1 MDAYQAPTVS
11 RLSSTSRQTDN
22 SDISQ
27 MLQQISERL
36 ARLETTREDH
46 VHHKRPRSRAR
57 SPSRNHNSREICW
70 YHETYQEKALR
81 CKQPCSFQQILSRD
95 KGNAIAETAAFG
107 QNQVSRLFH
116 VNHIKG
122 DVVAD
127 ALSRTDINAVTTV
140 DLQEIAKHQAAETT
154 PRTDMPSLEIIVP
167 LPFSHG
173 NILVDVSTGVHR
185 PLVPEN
191 LRHKVFLSLHSL
203 SYPGA
208 RATSKLVRQRF
219 MWPHMDKEHGAENVS
234 PVRKARFY
242 SPSKFS
248 SSEMSLTAP
257 CRTIAIIQRT
267 HSHPDTACCF

>member
-1 MDAYQAPTVS
+1 M
-11 RLSSTSRQTDN
+11 
-22 SDISQ
+22 
-27 MLQQISERL
+27 
-36 ARLETTREDH
+36 
-46 VHHKRPRSRAR
+46 
-57 SPSRNHNSREICW
+57 
-70 YHETYQEKALR
+70 
-81 CKQPCSFQQILSRD
+81 
-95 KGNAIAETAAFG
+95 
-107 QNQVSRLFH
+107 SRLFH

-191 LRHKVFLSLHSL
+191 LRHKVFLSLHSP
-203 SYPGA
+203 SHPGA

-242 SPSKFS
+242 SPSSFPLPKCRLQHIHMDLVGPLPS
-248 SSEMSLTAP
+248 SNGHTHILTVP
-257 CRTIAIIQRT
+257 VVL
-267 HSHPDTACCF
+267 S